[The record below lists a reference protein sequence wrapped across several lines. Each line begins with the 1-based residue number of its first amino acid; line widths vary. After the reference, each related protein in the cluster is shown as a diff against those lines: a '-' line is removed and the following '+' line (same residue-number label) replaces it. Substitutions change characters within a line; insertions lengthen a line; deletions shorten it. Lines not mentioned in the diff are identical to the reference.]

1 MYRLKVGIHKPYKQ
15 AVGMLGLSFICL
27 VIAVACMDSAVSIK
41 PAPSEGNSDD
51 ILASPEQSGEVDRS
65 EITTPIGEVTSVTV
79 PLNFDIDLY
88 TGGDIFGSEAL
99 TFADI
104 FTLGKPVVL
113 NFWAGLCPPCRAEM
127 PDFQDVYDEY
137 GTRVVIIGVDIG
149 PYVGLGDQEDARTV
163 LRQLVITYPTGYTHD
178 HRVISSYRVLAMPTT
193 VFLRPDGEVVRTWR
207 GALNRSKLVQLVEEL
222 LDKS

>member
-1 MYRLKVGIHKPYKQ
+1 MCRLIAGFHKLYKQ
-15 AVGMLGLSFICL
+15 GLGMSGLFFICL
-27 VIAVACMDSAVSIK
+27 VIVAACIDSAVNTS
-41 PAPSEGNSDD
+41 PAPNEEHSGGV
-51 ILASPEQSGEVDRS
+51 LLSPEQSGEVDQS
-65 EITTPIGEVTSVTV
+65 EIATSVDRVTSVTV
-79 PLNFDIDLY
+79 PRNFDINLY
-88 TGGDIFGSEAL
+88 TDGGIFDSETL
-99 TFADI
+99 SFADI

-137 GTRVVIIGVDIG
+137 GARVVIIGIDIG
-149 PYVGLGDQEDARTV
+149 PYVGLGDHEDARTV
-163 LRQLVITYPTGYTHD
+163 LRQLAITYPTGYTHE
-178 HRVISSYRVLAMPTT
+178 HTVVPSYHVLAMPTT